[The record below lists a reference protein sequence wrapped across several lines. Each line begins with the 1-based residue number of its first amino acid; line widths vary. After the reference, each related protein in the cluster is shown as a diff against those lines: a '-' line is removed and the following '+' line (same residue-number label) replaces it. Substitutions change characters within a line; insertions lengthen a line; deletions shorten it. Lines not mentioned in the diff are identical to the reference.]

1 MEPLVDYLQFAIGL
15 ALVLAGSELFVRT
28 AVRLSSLLGRSRM
41 FIGLTVVA
49 FGTSAPE
56 LAIGVLGVV
65 NKNTGIGIGNGIG
78 NVIGSN
84 ILNILFVLG
93 LAALIRPVIIRHR
106 TIKREIPILLAISLF
121 FSLIAFNG
129 QISLIEAVLMVF
141 TLIGYLIYIGRFSG
155 TSDDPDVYN
164 IIEPSGKE
172 ASGTTLAVRISLIAA
187 AILLLAAGSHWTIK
201 GAVSIAAGLGV
212 SELTIG
218 LTIVALGTSLP
229 EIATSLMAIRKN
241 EQELAIGNVIG
252 SCIFN
257 LLAIPAIMTLV
268 KSSPLTIDSDVIII
282 DLPIM
287 ILSVL
292 VCLPVFFSQHR
303 ISRQEGLLFLVYYAV
318 YVLMLYLRE
327 TAVSIPE
334 EPKIV
339 LGLLGIPMIL
349 ATLII
354 VSIRAV
360 KYRKHLKNSGV
371 RS

>member
-1 MEPLVDYLQFAIGL
+1 MEVLVDYLKFAIGL

-65 NKNTGIGIGNGIG
+65 NQNTGIGIG

-93 LAALIRPVIIRHR
+93 LAALIRPLIVRHR

-121 FSLIAFNG
+121 FSLIAYNG
-129 QISLIEAVLMVF
+129 QIGLMEAALMVCA
-141 TLIGYLIYIGRFSG
+141 LIGYLIYIARFSK
-155 TSDDPDVYN
+155 TSDDPGVYN
-164 IIEPSGKE
+164 IIEPAGKKVSGM
-172 ASGTTLAVRISLIAA
+172 TLAVSIPLIAA
-187 AILLLAAGSHWTIK
+187 AIFLLAAGSHWTIK
-201 GAVSIAAGLGV
+201 GAVNIAAGLGV

-268 KSSPLTIDSDVIII
+268 KSSPLAIDSDIILI

-287 ILSVL
+287 ILSVV

-303 ISRQEGLLFLVYYAV
+303 ISRQEGLLFLIYYAV
-318 YVLMLYLRE
+318 YVMMLYLRE
-327 TAVSIPE
+327 SAISILE
-334 EPKIV
+334 EQKII
-339 LGLLGIPMIL
+339 LGMLGIPMIM

-354 VSIRAV
+354 VAIRAV
-360 KYRKHLKNSGV
+360 KYRKHLINSGE

>member
-1 MEPLVDYLQFAIGL
+1 MEPLVEYLKFAIGL
-15 ALVLAGSELFVRT
+15 ALVLAGSGLFVRT

-65 NKNTGIGIGNGIG
+65 NKNTGIGIGN
-78 NVIGSN
+78 VVGSN

-93 LAALIRPVIIRHR
+93 LAALIRPIIIRHR
-106 TIKREIPILLAISLF
+106 TIKREIPILLGISLF
-121 FSLIAFNG
+121 FSLLAFNG
-129 QISLIEAVLMVF
+129 QISLIEAALMGCA
-141 TLIGYLIYIGRFSG
+141 LIGYLIYIARFSR

-164 IIEPSGKE
+164 IIEPSGKK
-172 ASGTTLAVRISLIAA
+172 ASGMTLAIRTSLIAVS
-187 AILLLAAGSHWTIK
+187 ILLLAAGSHWTIK

-268 KSSPLTIDSDVIII
+268 KSSPLVIDSDVIHI

-287 ILSVL
+287 ILSVV

-303 ISRQEGLLFLVYYAV
+303 ISRQEGLLFLIYYAV

-327 TAVSIPE
+327 SAISIQE
-334 EPKIV
+334 EPKFI
-339 LGLLGIPMIL
+339 LGILGVPMIL
-349 ATLII
+349 ISLII

-360 KYRKHLKNSGV
+360 KYRNHLKSSGE

>member
-1 MEPLVDYLQFAIGL
+1 
-15 ALVLAGSELFVRT
+15 
-28 AVRLSSLLGRSRM
+28 M

-65 NKNTGIGIGNGIG
+65 NKNTGIGIGN
-78 NVIGSN
+78 VIGSN

-93 LAALIRPVIIRHR
+93 LAALIRPIIIRHR
-106 TIKREIPILLAISLF
+106 TIKREIPILLGISLF

-129 QISLIEAVLMVF
+129 QIGLIEAALMGCA
-141 TLIGYLIYIGRFSG
+141 LIGYLIYIARFSK
-155 TSDDPDVYN
+155 TSDDPNVYN
-164 IIEPSGKE
+164 MMEPSGKK
-172 ASGTTLAVRISLIAA
+172 ASGMTLVVRILLIAA
-187 AILLLAAGSHWTIK
+187 AIFLLAAGSHWTIK
-201 GAVSIAAGLGV
+201 GAVNIAAGLGV

-229 EIATSLMAIRKN
+229 EITTSLMAIRKN

-268 KSSPLTIDSDVIII
+268 KSSPLTIDSDAIII

-287 ILSVL
+287 ILSVV

-303 ISRQEGLLFLVYYAV
+303 ISRQEGLLFLIYYAV
-318 YVLMLYLRE
+318 YVIMLYLRE
-327 TAVSIPE
+327 SALSIPE
-334 EPKIV
+334 EPKVI
-339 LGLLGIPMIL
+339 LGILGIPMIL
-349 ATLII
+349 ISLII
-354 VSIRAV
+354 VSIRAL
-360 KYRKHLKNSGV
+360 KYRNHLKSSGE